1 MLVNVQST
9 FQFRVMRGLE
19 LTPAVTETDTPM
31 THLELP
37 FNLKHACLWMSGDTR
52 STQSHREHRNSARKS
67 QSLMDS
73 NPGTCSVRHQSQSLH
88 HQPLVLGSHVSF
100 IYLKIWGSCFT
111 DSHWQYVPSL
121 GISCIFAWLTLSVIL
136 TVLRGNL
143 EITTNIKL
151 VMSVSKVGQWCPLV
165 VKK

>member
-1 MLVNVQST
+1 MLVYVQST

-67 QSLMDS
+67 QSLVDS
-73 NPGTCSVRHQSQSLH
+73 NPGTCSVRHQC
-88 HQPLVLGSHVSF
+88 QPPATSHLSWAAMSVSF
-100 IYLKIWGSCFT
+100 ILKFGEVVSQTLI
-111 DSHWQYVPSL
+111 DSMYPVWEYPVFLHDWLYPWSSL
-121 GISCIFAWLTLSVIL
+121 FWEETWRSQPTSSLWCRF
-136 TVLRGNL
+136 LRSDSGAL
-143 EITTNIKL
+143 
-151 VMSVSKVGQWCPLV
+151 
-165 VKK
+165 

>member
-52 STQSHREHRNSARKS
+52 EHRNSAKAWWI
-67 QSLMDS
+67 QI
-73 NPGTCSVRHQSQSLH
+73 QE
-88 HQPLVLGSHVSF
+88 LVLWGISANHCTTSHLSWAAMSVSF
-100 IYLKIWGSCFT
+100 ILKFGEVVSQTLI
-111 DSHWQYVPSL
+111 DSMYPVWEYPVFLHDWLYPWSSL
-121 GISCIFAWLTLSVIL
+121 FWEETWRSQPTSSLWCRF
-136 TVLRGNL
+136 LRSDSGAL
-143 EITTNIKL
+143 
-151 VMSVSKVGQWCPLV
+151 
-165 VKK
+165 